1 MNFVKMT
8 DLFYYINDGTHDTPI
23 YTETGIPFYSVED
36 VTSNFSCKSKFIS
49 NELSNKLNKR
59 CKPEYGDI
67 LLTRIGTIGE
77 VYMIDYN
84 YQSSIYVSLALLKPN
99 KNVETK
105 YIYTYMKSGLF
116 KRDIFSHS
124 LQNATPIKINTQE
137 IKNLSIP
144 FVGNVEVRNTI
155 VNIMESVDN
164 AIESLK
170 SKLSKINN
178 LHNGYMNSLFH
189 FDNNEVETHKLRE
202 LVGYIKT
209 GKIDAN
215 QMTIDGQY
223 RFYTCAKN
231 YYYIDKYAF
240 DGEALLISGNGAN
253 VGYVHHYIGKFNA
266 YQRTYVLMNFHCN
279 VLYLKAYLDYFLSK
293 RISTEVRSG
302 NTPYITLNTVT
313 DMIINIPKDENIQ
326 KNIANYYQSY
336 ILEKEKL
343 EKEITKY
350 ENIREGL
357 LNGIFTGQIE
367 VPENY
372 EEV

>member
-77 VYMIDYN
+77 VYMIDYI

-155 VNIMESVDN
+155 VNIM
-164 AIESLK
+164 
-170 SKLSKINN
+170 
-178 LHNGYMNSLFH
+178 
-189 FDNNEVETHKLRE
+189 
-202 LVGYIKT
+202 
-209 GKIDAN
+209 
-215 QMTIDGQY
+215 
-223 RFYTCAKN
+223 
-231 YYYIDKYAF
+231 
-240 DGEALLISGNGAN
+240 
-253 VGYVHHYIGKFNA
+253 
-266 YQRTYVLMNFHCN
+266 
-279 VLYLKAYLDYFLSK
+279 
-293 RISTEVRSG
+293 
-302 NTPYITLNTVT
+302 NT
-313 DMIINIPKDENIQ
+313 
-326 KNIANYYQSY
+326 
-336 ILEKEKL
+336 
-343 EKEITKY
+343 
-350 ENIREGL
+350 
-357 LNGIFTGQIE
+357 
-367 VPENY
+367 
-372 EEV
+372 